1 MNIDQNSLIALA
13 ILSVTLI
20 VVVALIRNAP
30 VTLRMVFGKDK
41 SLILEGKTPLSIPEK
56 TEIDC
61 LPGEENSQLCDRIT

>member
-30 VTLRMVFGKDK
+30 VTLRMVFGKDL
-41 SLILEGKTPLSIPEK
+41 SLIHI
-56 TEIDC
+56 
-61 LPGEENSQLCDRIT
+61 